1 MSPVAIGPYLVGPYA
16 IGGSI
21 VAVLVIVG
29 LVVAWAFV
37 RARRVVKIETPEE
50 AADAAQAQLHGF
62 AVAGAVV
69 GADGQGALAVADDGR
84 VAAVKRVGKRL
95 AVREVAWR
103 TVRATHEGIL
113 VETGDKM
120 LGAVMLSRVDVL
132 DIRRL
137 APKGVRV

>member
-1 MSPVAIGPYLVGPYA
+1 MTPMLVGSA
-16 IGGSI
+16 AGA
-21 VAVLVIVG
+21 AVLILAG
-29 LVVAWAFV
+29 AGWAIV
-37 RARRVVKIETPEE
+37 RARRIIRIDSPEE
-50 AADAAQAQLHGF
+50 AADAAQASLHGF

-84 VAAVKRVGKRL
+84 VAAVKRIGKRL

-103 TVRATHEGIL
+103 TVRATADGIL
-113 VETGDKM
+113 IETGDRT
-120 LGAVMLSRVDVL
+120 LGEVTLKKVDVL